1 MAHPESAILSKDTGR
16 AQSAALVVLCLLA
29 GTQVGLVGRALW
41 LAGAGRSPVLGAT
54 PAAATVTVAAAERA
68 APVGGA
74 AMPPLP
80 GQLAGQE
87 LATPPPLAQT
97 SPGWAVPTPGMLASD
112 GAPGAGGPFNANP
125 LTPLPMDPE
134 VAELLETVAQLRA
147 SGDTSGVMELLRAA
161 EGMDENNVAVLKEFA
176 QTYEQ
181 MGLTDKAQEYWRRIE
196 SQGPARAGAVFP
208 LAQQRASLG
217 RAPSSLVAAGLPG
230 NEEEPLP
237 GAGLTMPPLP
247 TEAAL
252 GALPLVASRMGLLT
266 ADGAVLSVGA
276 SQVGRDLAVNVGER
290 QTLRIP
296 IVRTGSSEIEP
307 TAVNVDVFFY
317 DLVNGT
323 VVEPTRA
330 DPPVSTWMA
339 APVDWTAEGI
349 EPLDVVYYLPQM
361 TDDEIKN
368 HGQRRFHGYVVKLYY
383 QNKLQVTAAEPS
395 DLLDLDQGSSS
406 PPAPP
411 GL

>member
-41 LAGAGRSPVLGAT
+41 LAGAGRSPVLGAPPT
-54 PAAATVTVAAAERA
+54 AVAAVVRSV
-68 APVGGA
+68 PVSGA

-87 LATPPPLAQT
+87 MAAPPPLAQPPT
-97 SPGWAVPTPGMLASD
+97 GWAVPVPGMLASD

-147 SGDTSGVMELLRAA
+147 GGDTSGVMELLRAA

-181 MGLTDKAQEYWRRIE
+181 MGLTDKALEYWQRIE
-196 SQGPARAGAVFP
+196 SQGAARAGAVFP

-217 RAPSSLVAAGLPG
+217 RAPSSLVAAALPG
-230 NEEEPLP
+230 DQEESLP

-247 TEAAL
+247 SAADL
-252 GALPLVASRMGLLT
+252 GALPPLASRMGLLT
-266 ADGAVLSVGA
+266 ADGAVLSVGTC
-276 SQVGRDLAVNVGER
+276 QVVRDLAVNVGER

-317 DLVNGT
+317 DLVNGN

-339 APVDWTAEGI
+339 APVDWAGEGI

-361 TDDEIKN
+361 TEDEIKN
-368 HGQRRFHGYVVKLYY
+368 HGQRQFHGYVVKLYY

-395 DLLDLDQGSSS
+395 DLLDLDRGSSS
-406 PPAPP
+406 PPAPT